1 MGYIQLRNYAEWY
14 YTKYFPSKRML
25 QEKLSERGEEEEV
38 VSRVMCDLESLIVED
53 KIIESRIHAYISSG
67 KTERYIRTKLR
78 QKKFDTELTEKLLT
92 EREDI
97 LHDPETYRTQIERV
111 IQK

>member
-25 QEKLSERGEEEEV
+25 QEKLFGREEDEDIV
-38 VSRVMCDLESLIVED
+38 HRVMSDLSSLIVED

-67 KTERYIRTKLR
+67 KTERYILTKLK
-78 QKKFDTELTEKLLT
+78 QKKFDIELIQKYLT
-92 EREDI
+92 EREDVF
-97 LHDPETYRTQIERV
+97 HNPETYRLQIERAV
-111 IQK
+111 QK